1 MHGHFHTELSAIPS
15 LTRPADGRF
24 GPKAARLRASVMSS
38 HTPDDLR
45 RAADAVA
52 RALRAAS

>member
-24 GPKAARLRASVMSS
+24 GPKAARLRASVMSA

-45 RAADAVA
+45 RAAAAIA
-52 RALRAAS
+52 RALAR